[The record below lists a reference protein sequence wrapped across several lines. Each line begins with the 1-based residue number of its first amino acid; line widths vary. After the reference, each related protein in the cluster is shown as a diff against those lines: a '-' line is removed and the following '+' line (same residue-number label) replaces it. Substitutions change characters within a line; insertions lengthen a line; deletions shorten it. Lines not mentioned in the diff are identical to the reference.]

1 MSRHELTFVAADP
14 PRASWFAIWDP
25 SDGGLLPPDGGGL
38 GALDSTELTAVEI
51 GASGQHLRTIAA
63 RRLPIADAVGPLAAL
78 GRTTEASATAR
89 VFGAAVRTALGALAR
104 GRALP
109 AVTPEGWDAWRL
121 DPLDAADLDMVDALA
136 AALPFVAHCTPVD
149 DDPGLLSDPA
159 IVVRRLF
166 DAVADSFIRT
176 AGAPVVH
183 GVDPFAARSP
193 TRVHHLRPWA
203 TAVATPHCVS
213 NDLVIRAHP
222 PEAVEPSGDT
232 APTEEGWRLVFQLRS
247 RRDSSLCIDAADVWA
262 ADGSPLLDGVPDLE
276 LLLGLQ
282 RAVDVCPVLAPA
294 LDATR
299 PTELVLGDSD
309 VDELFDA
316 IEDLTAAGVTVL
328 WAADVAAPRI
338 ERRLVIDSPSPSGDL
353 PSFGDLQSLLD
364 VDWEFLL
371 DGTALS
377 AEDLRILAE
386 SKRAIVPLRG
396 RWVRVGAHDRR
407 TLDAP
412 PPTVDAGALLAA
424 VTDGSVLLDDGTS
437 LGPGE
442 IRLEGAVAELARS
455 LLSTASQEDGVAIDL
470 PELHAE
476 LRGYQVA
483 GVRWM
488 EGLASAGLGG
498 CLADDMG
505 LGKTIQVLALH
516 ARRGGPTLVV
526 CPTSLLANWERE
538 AARFV
543 PGARVLRH
551 HGANR
556 ARLSPRPGDLVLTT
570 YGVVRSDAE
579 QLAESGFDLVVA
591 DEAQNI
597 KNPRSRSARAMRL
610 LQGRA
615 RFALTGTPVE
625 NRLAELWAIMD
636 WATPGLLGSQES
648 FRLSYAVPIER
659 EGDDRAVEELTRRI
673 GPFLL
678 RRRKTDP
685 GIAPELP
692 PKTERDVPVRLTTE
706 QISLY
711 RATTTEVLAA
721 IAGERGIG
729 RRGLVLKLLTALKQI
744 ANHPAHHLGEAGPLA
759 GRSGKLAAADVL
771 IDLATRAGES
781 TLVFTQYVAMGELLV
796 SHLRERG
803 LDVGLLHGGLSVVAR
818 QELVD
823 RFQERELP
831 VLVLSLKAGGTGL
844 NLTAATQVIH
854 YDRWW
859 NPAVED
865 QATDRAYRIGQ
876 TAPVTVHRLIAE
888 GTVEDRV
895 AQLLADKRDLA
906 DRVVS
911 GEGWIG
917 DLDDDEL
924 ATLVL
929 FGDEGAVA

>member
-1 MSRHELTFVAADP
+1 MSTSSPAPGMSRHELTFVAADP

-353 PSFGDLQSLLD
+353 PSIGDLQSLHD
-364 VDWEFLL
+364 VDWEILCPP
-371 DGTALS
+371 
-377 AEDLRILAE
+377 RIF
-386 SKRAIVPLRG
+386 
-396 RWVRVGAHDRR
+396 
-407 TLDAP
+407 
-412 PPTVDAGALLAA
+412 
-424 VTDGSVLLDDGTS
+424 GS
-437 LGPGE
+437 
-442 IRLEGAVAELARS
+442 
-455 LLSTASQEDGVAIDL
+455 
-470 PELHAE
+470 
-476 LRGYQVA
+476 
-483 GVRWM
+483 W
-488 EGLASAGLGG
+488 
-498 CLADDMG
+498 
-505 LGKTIQVLALH
+505 
-516 ARRGGPTLVV
+516 
-526 CPTSLLANWERE
+526 
-538 AARFV
+538 
-543 PGARVLRH
+543 
-551 HGANR
+551 
-556 ARLSPRPGDLVLTT
+556 
-570 YGVVRSDAE
+570 
-579 QLAESGFDLVVA
+579 
-591 DEAQNI
+591 
-597 KNPRSRSARAMRL
+597 RSRS
-610 LQGRA
+610 
-615 RFALTGTPVE
+615 
-625 NRLAELWAIMD
+625 
-636 WATPGLLGSQES
+636 
-648 FRLSYAVPIER
+648 
-659 EGDDRAVEELTRRI
+659 
-673 GPFLL
+673 
-678 RRRKTDP
+678 
-685 GIAPELP
+685 
-692 PKTERDVPVRLTTE
+692 
-706 QISLY
+706 
-711 RATTTEVLAA
+711 
-721 IAGERGIG
+721 
-729 RRGLVLKLLTALKQI
+729 
-744 ANHPAHHLGEAGPLA
+744 
-759 GRSGKLAAADVL
+759 GRSSRCG
-771 IDLATRAGES
+771 
-781 TLVFTQYVAMGELLV
+781 
-796 SHLRERG
+796 
-803 LDVGLLHGGLSVVAR
+803 
-818 QELVD
+818 
-823 RFQERELP
+823 
-831 VLVLSLKAGGTGL
+831 AGGCAWAHT
-844 NLTAATQVIH
+844 TAAPSMHPLQRST
-854 YDRWW
+854 
-859 NPAVED
+859 
-865 QATDRAYRIGQ
+865 
-876 TAPVTVHRLIAE
+876 
-888 GTVEDRV
+888 RV
-895 AQLLADKRDLA
+895 PCWR
-906 DRVVS
+906 R
-911 GEGWIG
+911 
-917 DLDDDEL
+917 
-924 ATLVL
+924 
-929 FGDEGAVA
+929 